1 MWRSNLRVGPQLG
14 TYHQSG
20 AEAARYTQRSKS
32 AVQHAQARLGTGVT
46 LTRSPFSEKQQISK
60 GEYKRTQRPTFTHG
74 MGKSDIM
81 HGICGAQDIL
91 QKQQYF
97 MQGCFVKHFVFFK
110 AHPLPK
116 EQEVFQYRIKSPG
129 LNHPGISAVSHW
141 FSFSK
146 TATGLPVHHSS
157 RLNRRTI
164 LKTTFLK
171 HTPFFENNTLIVI
184 PHQTHPFLWTQT
196 IRISLNSA

>member
-1 MWRSNLRVGPQLG
+1 LG
-14 TYHQSG
+14 T
-20 AEAARYTQRSKS
+20 
-32 AVQHAQARLGTGVT
+32 VVT

-60 GEYKRTQRPTFTHG
+60 GEYKRTQQPTFTHG

-116 EQEVFQYRIKSPG
+116 EQEVFQYRTKSPR
-129 LNHPGISAVSHW
+129 LNHPGISAVSH
-141 FSFSK
+141 
-146 TATGLPVHHSS
+146 
-157 RLNRRTI
+157 
-164 LKTTFLK
+164 
-171 HTPFFENNTLIVI
+171 
-184 PHQTHPFLWTQT
+184 
-196 IRISLNSA
+196 

>member
-1 MWRSNLRVGPQLG
+1 
-14 TYHQSG
+14 
-20 AEAARYTQRSKS
+20 
-32 AVQHAQARLGTGVT
+32 
-46 LTRSPFSEKQQISK
+46 
-60 GEYKRTQRPTFTHG
+60 

-110 AHPLPK
+110 AHRLPK
-116 EQEVFQYRIKSPG
+116 EQEVFQYRTKSLG

-146 TATGLPVHHSS
+146 TTTGLPVHHSS
-157 RLNRRTI
+157 RLNRQI
-164 LKTTFLK
+164 F
-171 HTPFFENNTLIVI
+171 
-184 PHQTHPFLWTQT
+184 
-196 IRISLNSA
+196 

>member
-1 MWRSNLRVGPQLG
+1 MKHPNPLG
-14 TYHQSG
+14 LKCDTITSPRRLVNIFIHHMILDLLKRDKPIKVAINFKSWSTTRDISSEG
-20 AEAARYTQRSKS
+20 AEAARNTQRSKL
-32 AVQHAQARLGTGVT
+32 AVQQPHARLGTVVT

-60 GEYKRTQRPTFTHG
+60 GEYLCTKQPTFTRR

-110 AHPLPK
+110 AHPLSK

-129 LNHPGISAVSHW
+129 LNHPGISVVSH
-141 FSFSK
+141 
-146 TATGLPVHHSS
+146 
-157 RLNRRTI
+157 
-164 LKTTFLK
+164 
-171 HTPFFENNTLIVI
+171 
-184 PHQTHPFLWTQT
+184 
-196 IRISLNSA
+196 

>member
-1 MWRSNLRVGPQLG
+1 
-14 TYHQSG
+14 
-20 AEAARYTQRSKS
+20 
-32 AVQHAQARLGTGVT
+32 
-46 LTRSPFSEKQQISK
+46 
-60 GEYKRTQRPTFTHG
+60 

-97 MQGCFVKHFVFFK
+97 MQGCFVKHFIFFK

-129 LNHPGISAVSHW
+129 LNHLGISAVSHW

-146 TATGLPVHHSS
+146 IAIGLLVHHSS
-157 RLNRRTI
+157 RLNRRT
-164 LKTTFLK
+164 FLK
-171 HTPFFENNTLIVI
+171 PLFSNAPFFWKQNTNCHTTPDSSI
-184 PHQTHPFLWTQT
+184 PVDTDYSNRFELCAKGYTLPTSPALRSH
-196 IRISLNSA
+196 S

>member
-1 MWRSNLRVGPQLG
+1 
-14 TYHQSG
+14 
-20 AEAARYTQRSKS
+20 
-32 AVQHAQARLGTGVT
+32 
-46 LTRSPFSEKQQISK
+46 
-60 GEYKRTQRPTFTHG
+60 

-97 MQGCFVKHFVFFK
+97 MQGCFEKHFVFCK
-110 AHPLPK
+110 AHPLQK
-116 EQEVFQYRIKSPG
+116 EHEVFQYYNKSPG

-157 RLNRRTI
+157 RLNGRT
-164 LKTTFLK
+164 F
-171 HTPFFENNTLIVI
+171 
-184 PHQTHPFLWTQT
+184 
-196 IRISLNSA
+196 

>member
-1 MWRSNLRVGPQLG
+1 M
-14 TYHQSG
+14 
-20 AEAARYTQRSKS
+20 E
-32 AVQHAQARLGTGVT
+32 
-46 LTRSPFSEKQQISK
+46 
-60 GEYKRTQRPTFTHG
+60 
-74 MGKSDIM
+74 KSDIM

-97 MQGCFVKHFVFFK
+97 MHGCFVKHFVFFK

-146 TATGLPVHHSS
+146 TATGLSVHHSS
-157 RLNRRTI
+157 RLNRQ
-164 LKTTFLK
+164 TF
-171 HTPFFENNTLIVI
+171 
-184 PHQTHPFLWTQT
+184 
-196 IRISLNSA
+196 